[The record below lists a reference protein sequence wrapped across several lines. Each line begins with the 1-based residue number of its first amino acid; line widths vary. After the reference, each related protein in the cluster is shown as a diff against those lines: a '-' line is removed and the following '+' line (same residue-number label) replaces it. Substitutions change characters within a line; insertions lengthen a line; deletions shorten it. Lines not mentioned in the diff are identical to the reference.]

1 MAYIKA
7 KFYIVLTGTLLFFC
21 ALFILVMSLINA
33 TAFTKYPFAGFFF
46 QPNLFVSFTERENWE
61 GMKKGIKPLD
71 RLVAINGVRATDGTQ
86 ALKNIQHS
94 PQNSQIQFTFLDKD
108 SVPKNVTVKLSQFT
122 LNDLAVTFLLPFFIG
137 LFFLITGFVV
147 LLKNPL
153 KKLASIN
160 FMSSIFITLF
170 YSTTLDANTTYW
182 FYRLF
187 ALYPL
192 VGATAVHLILA
203 LTASEFLKKHPI
215 AEALPYLVAGTI
227 VALQQYFLYTE
238 TSATFIYMISP
249 LFLIGCVLMNVIY
262 LILYYVTT
270 KDIVSRRKTR
280 FYLIAFS
287 FGTIIP
293 VLWSIT
299 FAFGK
304 PLLSLD
310 WAIALSIL
318 YPILT
323 GYAITREDLFSIESI
338 VRTSLEYI
346 MFTVV
351 VLASYFIV
359 IMIVSMA
366 LQHYVASSPL
376 VNTML
381 TVLIIIVS
389 SPFRKRIQHFIDRNF
404 YPERYD
410 TLEKINELNNALV
423 YVREKGTLGAV
434 LSKKIADSMSLENAG
449 LIYCSKDLKSSI
461 YSSQGRLMNLDISL
475 HALQRM
481 FPVPGRIEYCNDI
494 FEAVPPRAMRKEIL
508 ELKALSPQ
516 YFLPI
521 GREQAKAILLVG
533 SKVNKSVGFIK
544 DDFNFLTALYP
555 QITTA
560 FINAELHEQ
569 KAEQDKLAAIGEVAS
584 VLIHEIKNP
593 LGIIKISSSN
603 IRKRVENDP
612 KALEVLG
619 FIEEE
624 VSRMNDT
631 VTNFLNFAKPKQPLK
646 RKYSIEEFKA
656 YLENIRPEI
665 ERNGHKLVI
674 NYNSDIAT
682 FLVDPD
688 HLKQMLLNLLLNAKE
703 VAPKGTEITVTIH
716 NDNDVLEVAVADHG
730 PGVQENAEQKIFEP
744 FFTTKEHGTGLGLSV
759 TKQLA
764 RANGG
769 DIRWENKETG
779 GAIFRIQIKLTE
791 NSLYELPNTNS

>member
-1 MAYIKA
+1 MAYTKA

-21 ALFILVMSLINA
+21 ALSILVISLINA
-33 TAFTKYPFAGFFF
+33 ASFTKYPFAGFFF

-61 GMKKGIKPLD
+61 GMKSGIKPLD
-71 RLVAINGVRATDGTQ
+71 RLVAINGVPTSDGTQ
-86 ALKNIQHS
+86 ALRTIQHS
-94 PQNSQIQFTFLDKD
+94 PQNSQITFTFLDKYT
-108 SVPKNVTVKLSQFT
+108 VPKSATVKLSQFT
-122 LNDLAVTFLLPFFIG
+122 LNDLAVTFLLPFLIG
-137 LFFLITGFVV
+137 LFFLIVGFVV
-147 LLKNPL
+147 FLKNPL
-153 KKLASIN
+153 KKLAQIN
-160 FMSSIFITLF
+160 FASSIFITLF

-203 LTASEFLKKHPI
+203 LTVADFLKKHPI
-215 AEALPYLVAGTI
+215 AEVLPYIVAGII
-227 VALQQYFLYTE
+227 VAMQQYYLYSE
-238 TSATFIYMISP
+238 TSATFIYLISP

-262 LILYYVTT
+262 LILYYIAT
-270 KDIVSRRKTR
+270 KDIASRRKTR
-280 FYLIAFS
+280 FYLVAFF
-287 FGTIIP
+287 FGTMIP

-304 PLLSLD
+304 PLISLD
-310 WAIALSIL
+310 WAIALSVL

-323 GYAITREDLFSIESI
+323 SYAITREDLFNIESL

-351 VLASYFIV
+351 VLAAYFI
-359 IMIVSMA
+359 IITIASMA
-366 LQHYVASSPL
+366 VQHYVASSAL

-381 TVLIIIVS
+381 TVLIIMVS
-389 SPFRKRIQHFIDRNF
+389 FPFRKKIQHFIDKNF
-404 YPERYD
+404 YPERGD
-410 TLEKINELNNALV
+410 TLEKINDLNNALI
-423 YVREKGTLGAV
+423 YVREKRTLGAV
-434 LSKKIADSMSLENAG
+434 LSKKIADSMFLENAG
-449 LIYCSKDLKSSI
+449 LIYSSKDLKSSI
-461 YSSQGRLMNLDISL
+461 YSTHGRLINLDISL
-475 HALQRM
+475 HALQRI
-481 FPVPGRIEYCNDI
+481 FPVPGRIEYCNDV
-494 FEAVPPRAMRKEIL
+494 FEAAPPRAMRKEIQ

-521 GREQAKAILLVG
+521 GREQTKTILVMGAKL
-533 SKVNKSVGFIK
+533 NKNTDFIK
-544 DDFNFLTALYP
+544 DDFNFLTSIYP

-569 KAEQDKLAAIGEVAS
+569 KAEQEKLAAIGEVAS

-624 VSRMNDT
+624 VRRMNDT

-646 RKYSIEEFKA
+646 RKYSIEEFRA

-674 NYNSDIAT
+674 DYNADIPT
-682 FLVDPD
+682 FVIDPD
-688 HLKQMLLNLLLNAKE
+688 HLKQMILNLLINAKE
-703 VAPKGTEITVTIH
+703 SSPKGTNITVNVH
-716 NDNDVLEVAVADHG
+716 NDQEMLEVSVSDHG
-730 PGVQENAEQKIFEP
+730 PGVTEKAEQKIFEP

-769 DIRWENKETG
+769 DIRWENKDTG

-791 NSLYELPNTNS
+791 NTLHEL

>member
-1 MAYIKA
+1 MAYLKA
-7 KFYIVLTGTLLFFC
+7 KFYFVLTGTLLFFI
-21 ALFILVMSLINA
+21 ALSILVISLINA
-33 TAFTKYPFAGFFF
+33 AAFTKYPFAGFFF

-61 GMKKGIKPLD
+61 GTKNGIKPLD
-71 RLVAINGVRATDGTQ
+71 RLVAINGIKTTDGTQ
-86 ALKNIQHS
+86 ALKTIQQS
-94 PQNSQIQFTFLDKD
+94 PQNSEIEFSFLDKD
-108 SVPKNVTVKLSQFT
+108 SVPKSATVKLSQFT
-122 LNDLAVTFLLPFFIG
+122 LNDLVVTFLLPFLIG

-147 LLKNPL
+147 FLKNPL
-153 KKLASIN
+153 KKLAAIN
-160 FMSSIFITLF
+160 FASSIFITLF

-203 LTASEFLKKHPI
+203 LTASEFLKKHPVT
-215 AEALPYLVAGTI
+215 EFLPYIVAGII

-238 TSATFIYMISP
+238 TSATFIYLVSP
-249 LFLIGCVLMNVIY
+249 AFLMGCVLMNVVY
-262 LILYYVTT
+262 LIIYYVTT
-270 KDIVSRRKTR
+270 KDVVSRRKTR

-287 FGTIIP
+287 FGTMIP

-304 PLLSLD
+304 PLISLD

-338 VRTSLEYI
+338 VRTSLEYL

-351 VLASYFIV
+351 VLAAYFIV
-359 IMIVSMA
+359 ITIASMA
-366 LQHYVASSPL
+366 LQRYVASSPL

-381 TVLIIIVS
+381 TVLIIMVS
-389 SPFRKRIQHFIDRNF
+389 FPFRKKIQYFIDKHL

-410 TLEKINELNNALV
+410 TLENINDLNKALV
-423 YVREKGTLGAV
+423 YVREKNTLGAV
-434 LSKKIADSMSLENAG
+434 LSKKIATSMSLENAG

-461 YSSQGRLMNLDISL
+461 YSTQGRLISLDISL

-481 FPVPGRIEYCNDI
+481 FPVPGRIEYANDI

-521 GREQAKAILLVG
+521 GRDQTKSILLIG
-533 SKVNKSVGFIK
+533 SKQNKSVGFIK
-544 DDFNFLTALYP
+544 DDFVFLTALYP

-624 VSRMNDT
+624 VRRMNDT

-646 RKYSIEEFKA
+646 RKYSIEEFRA

-665 ERNGHKLVI
+665 ERNGHKLTVNYSDVI
-674 NYNSDIAT
+674 STI
-682 FLVDPD
+682 VIDPD
-688 HLKQMLLNLLLNAKE
+688 HLKQMILNLLLNAKE
-703 VAPKGTEITVTIH
+703 VAPRGTEIIVSVH
-716 NDNDVLEVAVADHG
+716 SDNDIMEISVSDHG
-730 PGVQENAEQKIFEP
+730 PGVMEKAEQKIFEP

-769 DIRWENKETG
+769 DIKWENKETG
-779 GAIFRIQIKLTE
+779 GAIFRIQIKLME
-791 NSLYELPNTNS
+791 NSTHELPHTNS

>member
-1 MAYIKA
+1 MAYLKA

-21 ALFILVMSLINA
+21 AFAILVISLINA
-33 TAFTKYPFAGFFF
+33 AAFTKYPFAGFFF
-46 QPNLFVSFTERENWE
+46 QPNLFVSFTEREHWE
-61 GMKKGIKPLD
+61 GMKNGIKPLD
-71 RLVAINGVRATDGTQ
+71 RLVAINGEKTTDGTQ
-86 ALKNIQHS
+86 ALETIQHS
-94 PQNSQIQFTFLDKD
+94 PQNSLVKFSFLDKD
-108 SVPKNVTVKLSQFT
+108 CNPKSATIRLSQFT
-122 LNDLAVTFLLPFFIG
+122 LNDLVVTFLLPFLIG
-137 LFFLITGFVV
+137 LFFLVTGFIVF
-147 LLKNPL
+147 LKNPL
-153 KKLASIN
+153 KKLAAIN

-203 LTASEFLKKHPI
+203 ITASEFLKKHPI
-215 AEALPYLVAGTI
+215 TEFLPYIVAGII

-238 TSATFIYMISP
+238 TSATFIYLVSP
-249 LFLIGCVLMNVIY
+249 AFLMGCVLMNVIY

-270 KDIVSRRKTR
+270 KDIVSRRKIR

-304 PLLSLD
+304 PLISLD
-310 WAIALSIL
+310 WAIALSVL

-338 VRTSLEYI
+338 VRTSLEYV
-346 MFTVV
+346 MYTGV
-351 VLASYFIV
+351 VLAAYFVVVTIA
-359 IMIVSMA
+359 SLA
-366 LQHYVASSPL
+366 LQRYIASSPL
-376 VNTML
+376 VNTMM
-381 TVLIIIVS
+381 TILIIMAS
-389 SPFRKRIQHFIDRNF
+389 SPFRKKIQSFIDRNF

-410 TLEKINELNNALV
+410 TLEKINELNKALV

-434 LSKKIADSMSLENAG
+434 LSKKITDSMSLENAG
-449 LIYCSKDLKSSI
+449 LIYCSKDLKSSV
-461 YSSQGRLMNLDISL
+461 YSTQGRLRSLDISL

-516 YFLPI
+516 YFLPV
-521 GREQAKAILLVG
+521 GREQTKAILLIG
-533 SKVNKSVGFIK
+533 AKVNKNIGFIK
-544 DDFNFLTALYP
+544 DDFNFLTSLYP

-593 LGIIKISSSN
+593 LGIIKISSGN

-612 KALEVLG
+612 KALEVVG

-624 VSRMNDT
+624 VRRMNDT

-665 ERNGHKLVI
+665 ERNGHKLVV
-674 NYNSDIAT
+674 NYNADIST
-682 FLVDPD
+682 ILIDPD

-703 VAPKGTEITVTIH
+703 VAPRGTEIVVNAH
-716 NDNDVLEVAVADHG
+716 SDHDMLEISVSDHG
-730 PGVQENAEQKIFEP
+730 PGVMEKAEQKIFEP

-791 NSLYELPNTNS
+791 NRTHELPNTHS